1 MLKTIFN
8 LRRLY
13 KKKGR
18 IVPDSIKNIEKYNLE
33 NTDRQTIYLYE
44 TDLLENKKNTKF
56 SRNVYNFKY
65 RDMHFLRAELNILT
79 AEIKKALEAKKKVFV
94 LAGNEAGAKKIET
107 LLAQEDIKYKYFE
120 KLDDTKEQIYTNSIQ
135 EELKTK
141 GNYI

>member
-1 MLKTIFN
+1 MLLLDDIDKINTRQDNIVKDNFQ
-8 LRRLY
+8 LAEALQE
-13 KKKGR
+13 KGR

-65 RDMHFLRAELNILT
+65 RDMHFFKSELNILT

-94 LAGNEAGAKKIET
+94 LTVQYQGRQLEM
-107 LLAQEDIKYKYFE
+107 
-120 KLDDTKEQIYTNSIQ
+120 KLV
-135 EELKTK
+135 LRR
-141 GNYI
+141 